1 MLEEYK
7 KRAERFR
14 NPENKKKQ
22 LWQEISDEMTK
33 YGYKV
38 KADAIN
44 KKFRNLKMRYLII
57 KNSDKKKMSR
67 SGRMSWIYFDIM
79 SEIVFDD
86 RTVNPNLAMAS
97 AVFLNNDNDDDNNND
112 NDNQNEIEKIARFEN
127 AILSKNLSDQEI
139 ENILS
144 VTSTSSTISISNV
157 FEKNVQ
163 NKNFRK
169 RNKPIDNYRKR
180 YMEIEE
186 ERIKELRKLRE
197 AIEKNNTIQKER
209 VEILKQ
215 YLLIQRGNLNN
226 IFYYCS

>member
-38 KADAIN
+38 NADAIN
-44 KKFRNLKMRYLII
+44 KKFRNLKIRYLII
-57 KNSDKKKMSR
+57 KNSDKKKTSR

-97 AVFLNNDNDDDNNND
+97 AVFFNND
-112 NDNQNEIEKIARFEN
+112 NDNDDNNDNTQNEIEKIARFEN
-127 AILSKNLSDQEI
+127 SILSKNLSDREI
-139 ENILS
+139 ENVL
-144 VTSTSSTISISNV
+144 STSSIISISSILK
-157 FEKNVQ
+157 KNVQ
-163 NKNFRK
+163 NKKFRK

-186 ERIKELRKLRE
+186 ERIKELRKIRE
-197 AIEKNNTIQKER
+197 AIEKNNIIQKER